1 MIDLSRLP
9 DSVPDNFRDADID
22 EAVSDVKLW
31 NKDITPEEDRFRQ
44 NTELRGTL
52 SRVFTIIIAFWLL
65 AVILI
70 LVGNNFNYRLSDSVL
85 ITLLTTTTIQV
96 LGMMVIILWDLF
108 PGGKDK
114 KNPNNQTEE

>member
-1 MIDLSRLP
+1 MGL
-9 DSVPDNFRDADID
+9 DNFDT
-22 EAVSDVKLW
+22 SKLPKDLPTTKAEKEQNTLFSSFVDRY
-31 NKDITPEEDRFRQ
+31 NK

-52 SRVFTIIIAFWLL
+52 ARVFTIIIAFWLL
-65 AVILI
+65 SVILI
-70 LVGNNFNYRLSDSVL
+70 LVGNTLKYKLSDSVL

-114 KNPNNQTEE
+114 E

>member
-9 DSVPDNFRDADID
+9 DSIPDKYGDADID
-22 EAVSDVKLW
+22 EAISDVKLW
-31 NKDITPEEDRFRQ
+31 NKEITPEEDRFIKD
-44 NTELRGTL
+44 TELRGTL
-52 SRVFTIIIAFWLL
+52 SRVFTMIIALWLL
-65 AVILI
+65 AVMLI
-70 LVGNNFNYRLSDSVL
+70 LVGNTYNYKLSDSVL

-114 KNPNNQTEE
+114 NNPNHTEQ